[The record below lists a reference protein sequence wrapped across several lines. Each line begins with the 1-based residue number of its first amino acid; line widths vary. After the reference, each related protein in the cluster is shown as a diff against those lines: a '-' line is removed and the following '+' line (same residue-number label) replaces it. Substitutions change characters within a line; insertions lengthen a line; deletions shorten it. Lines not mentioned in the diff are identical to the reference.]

1 MKLVKCYVSSFGKLK
16 DFSFDFNEGLNTIK
30 QDNGWGKSTLATFIK
45 VMFYGINSNKRSV
58 SENDRIKYRPW
69 NSTEKFGGAVWFI
82 WGDKEY
88 KIERFFGQKE
98 SDDTVALF
106 DVATGKSFANTEN
119 LGKRIFEIDEE
130 GFLSTTY
137 LSQREFEIKSNSS
150 ITAKFNSLCELQD
163 SDSFDKAV
171 DKIESQAKKYK
182 YRGDKGLISDL
193 KKQVYLLDEEILR
206 TNNAVLT
213 CQHLKNEIDILEK
226 ETQAYQNKTKELTDK
241 VELAGKIEALINKK
255 NRYVKLNEKRE
266 ELIKN
271 KQYAEQVFNGK
282 TISESEINDSQNA
295 LFELKSLEERKNQ
308 LQSDVKNL
316 QDVNANNITKDSNV
330 LSIVLYSLMAVSFLV
345 GVILLFTVGF
355 SFLPAWLAVGVSGLI
370 LIFSLTK
377 AFTLNKRKINSKQ
390 ILIDEKNRE
399 ITLLE
404 SNFNVINDKL
414 SSFVSQFDF
423 GESLPYDKA
432 IDYLLKIYS
441 AYQKVCFELNAIN
454 EEFFELEKEKN
465 EFVLIDNNQQN
476 LQGLNALLREV
487 QNEFSKKSYELANAR
502 TKLRINEEVA
512 SNFNELEGR
521 KEELLEEVKQAEEEY
536 NILTLTYQYLI
547 KADENLKIKYREP
560 LQNSLKKYYDY
571 ISDVQKEIKIDIDLG
586 VSIEENGSE
595 KSIEY
600 YSKGYQ
606 NLFEICKRF
615 ALTDVLFTGEKPFI
629 ILDDPFYNLDDKKLK
644 SALKLIEKLSNDYQ
658 IIYLVCH
665 DSRVA

>member
-1 MKLVKCYVSSFGKLK
+1 M
-16 DFSFDFNEGLNTIK
+16 
-30 QDNGWGKSTLATFIK
+30 
-45 VMFYGINSNKRSV
+45 
-58 SENDRIKYRPW
+58 
-69 NSTEKFGGAVWFI
+69 
-82 WGDKEY
+82 
-88 KIERFFGQKE
+88 
-98 SDDTVALF
+98 
-106 DVATGKSFANTEN
+106 
-119 LGKRIFEIDEE
+119 
-130 GFLSTTY
+130 
-137 LSQREFEIKSNSS
+137 
-150 ITAKFNSLCELQD
+150 
-163 SDSFDKAV
+163 
-171 DKIESQAKKYK
+171 
-182 YRGDKGLISDL
+182 
-193 KKQVYLLDEEILR
+193 
-206 TNNAVLT
+206 
-213 CQHLKNEIDILEK
+213 
-226 ETQAYQNKTKELTDK
+226 
-241 VELAGKIEALINKK
+241 
-255 NRYVKLNEKRE
+255 
-266 ELIKN
+266 
-271 KQYAEQVFNGK
+271 
-282 TISESEINDSQNA
+282 
-295 LFELKSLEERKNQ
+295 
-308 LQSDVKNL
+308 
-316 QDVNANNITKDSNV
+316 
-330 LSIVLYSLMAVSFLV
+330 
-345 GVILLFTVGF
+345 
-355 SFLPAWLAVGVSGLI
+355 
-370 LIFSLTK
+370 
-377 AFTLNKRKINSKQ
+377 NKRKINSKQ

-404 SNFNVINDKL
+404 SNFSVINDKL

-423 GESLPYDKA
+423 GETLPYDKA

-465 EFVLIDNNQQN
+465 EFVLIGSNQQN
-476 LQGLNALLREV
+476 LQDLNALLREV

-512 SNFNELEGR
+512 SSFNELEGR

-644 SALKLIEKLSNDYQ
+644 SALKLVEKLSNDYQ